1 LDRATSYP
9 TCSSGPLSPN
19 PFKKVI
25 DESGIP
31 AILPAMSI
39 RTVLLIFTVGVIFS
53 VSRCEAQLVGFDAGG
68 GVFAEIDNI
77 DPDTGIPSPPPE
89 YAGCF
94 TDPTNVWFGGGD
106 GGTGFT
112 VGFAYVGDTLYGL
125 EFDAG
130 GYYLFTVGADPFGCA
145 HATRVGGEL
154 GVPGYEFNSLAYCAQ
169 ADVLYTHGFVTGG
182 HLGRLY
188 TVDRTT
194 GAATPIG
201 DISGEDIRIVGM
213 TCAPF
218 VDTLY
223 GITSG
228 HANRFPNVEVVIVDR
243 EDSSI
248 DLLGVTGIPAAGSE
262 ANAESL
268 ALIEFELGDAIDL
281 RLFAGGAQLW
291 SIDLG
296 TGAGTPLG
304 SADLFNG
311 QLFAL
316 AHRSTGGPGAG
327 PSATPTQ
334 PAVATATPTA
344 TETAHPTAT
353 LTPTLTITFT
363 PTPTRTPQEEP
374 TPTFTE
380 VPLVPDELLDLL
392 FGYSTGAFDTA
403 ETLWR
408 RSLDWYRQD

>member
-1 LDRATSYP
+1 
-9 TCSSGPLSPN
+9 
-19 PFKKVI
+19 
-25 DESGIP
+25 
-31 AILPAMSI
+31 
-39 RTVLLIFTVGVIFS
+39 
-53 VSRCEAQLVGFDAGG
+53 
-68 GVFAEIDNI
+68 
-77 DPDTGIPSPPPE
+77 
-89 YAGCF
+89 
-94 TDPTNVWFGGGD
+94 
-106 GGTGFT
+106 
-112 VGFAYVGDTLYGL
+112 
-125 EFDAG
+125 
-130 GYYLFTVGADPFGCA
+130 
-145 HATRVGGEL
+145 
-154 GVPGYEFNSLAYCAQ
+154 
-169 ADVLYTHGFVTGG
+169 
-182 HLGRLY
+182 
-188 TVDRTT
+188 VDRTT

-316 AHRSTGGPGAG
+316 AHRSTVGPGAG

-353 LTPTLTITFT
+353 LTPTLTTTFT